1 MPIGLKFP
9 VQVDKSGGAALEF
22 EPQQI
27 DKLIKLALSEGGD
40 LNPFQDLGLPGNIIF
55 EVNDTATIT
64 SIRIKIE
71 QILTKFEDRIVIPE
85 DFDIELTTENEQLF
99 LEFSYLDL
107 NNNELVDY
115 QLNLSDGENG

>member
-9 VQVDKSGGAALEF
+9 IQVDNGGGAALEF
-22 EPQQI
+22 EPRQI
-27 DKLIKLALSEGGD
+27 DKLIKLALAEGGD
-40 LNPFQDLGLPGNIIF
+40 ENPFQTLGLPGNVIYDI
-55 EVNDTATIT
+55 NDNATIT
-64 SIRIKIE
+64 SIRIRIE

-85 DFDIELTTENEQLF
+85 DFDIKLTSINEELF